1 MTNGNYILEMSHV
14 GKRFPGVIALDD
26 INMQVVR
33 SSVHVVVGENGAGK
47 STLMKIINGNYIS
60 DQGEMNFDGK
70 PYKPVSPMN
79 ARNIG
84 ISMIFQ
90 ELNIVPELTV
100 AENIYL
106 GREPMKNLKIF
117 IDEKTLNAMA
127 ETYLLEQKL
136 HISPAEKMKNLSVAQ
151 AQLIEIIKA
160 ISCNAKLIIM
170 DEPTSAITEKE
181 VEFLFSKIAD
191 LKSQGCTIMYI
202 SHKMDEIFRIA
213 DYISIFRDGR
223 HIDCRKAKNFNI
235 ETVIE
240 KMVGR
245 ELESGYPQKE
255 TPIGEEILR
264 VEYFSKTKFFKDVTF
279 SLHKGE
285 ILGFAG
291 LMGAGRTE
299 LARAIV
305 GLDSHDKG
313 NIFINGKKVKISC
326 MDDAINYGISM
337 VSEDRRM
344 YGIIPVRSV
353 KENISLVGLKYFFK
367 KMFINDKEETK
378 EVEQLI
384 KSLEIR
390 TPSQETEIAN
400 LSGGNQQ
407 KSILARWIMSNTNIM
422 ILDEPTRGID
432 VGAKY
437 EIYKL
442 MCRLCSEGIS
452 IIMISSEL
460 PELIGM
466 SDRII
471 VIRDGTISGE
481 FTKDN
486 ATQVDI
492 LGKATGR

>member
-1 MTNGNYILEMSHV
+1 MTDANYILEMSHIS
-14 GKRFPGVIALDD
+14 KRFPGVIALDD
-26 INMQVVR
+26 INLKVVR
-33 SSVHVVVGENGAGK
+33 GSVHVIVGENGAGK
-47 STLMKIINGNYIS
+47 STLMKIINGNYTF
-60 DQGEMNFDGK
+60 DHGEMNFEGK
-70 PYKPVSPMN
+70 SYKPLSPMS

-90 ELNIVPELTV
+90 ELNIVPELTI

-106 GREPMKNLKIF
+106 GREPMKGIKIF
-117 IDEKTLNAMA
+117 IDEKKMNNMA
-127 ETYLLEQKL
+127 ESYLHEQEL
-136 HISPAEKMKNLSVAQ
+136 HISPTEKMKNLSVAQ

-170 DEPTSAITEKE
+170 DEPTSAVTDKE
-181 VEFLFSKIAD
+181 VKFLFSKITS

-213 DYISIFRDGR
+213 DYISIFRDGH
-223 HIDCRKAKNFNI
+223 HIDCREAKYFNI

-240 KMVGR
+240 KIVGR
-245 ELESGYPQKE
+245 ELNSGYPQKR
-255 TPIGEEILR
+255 IFAGKEIMR
-264 VEYFSKTKFFKDVTF
+264 VEHFSRMNIFKDITF
-279 SLHKGE
+279 SLHESE

-305 GLDSHDKG
+305 GLDPHDKG
-313 NIFINGKKVKISC
+313 DIFINGKKARISC
-326 MDDAINYGISM
+326 MDDAIGYGISM
-337 VSEDRRM
+337 VSEDRRR

-353 KENISLVGLKYFFK
+353 KENIDLVGLKYFFK
-367 KMFINDKEETK
+367 KWFINAKEETR
-378 EVEQLI
+378 EVGQLMRN
-384 KSLEIR
+384 LEIK
-390 TPSQETEIAN
+390 TPGMEAEIAN

-407 KSILARWIMSNTNIM
+407 KSILARWIMSSTNIM

-442 MCRLCSEGIS
+442 MCELCSRGIS

-471 VIRDGTISGE
+471 VMKDGTISGE
-481 FTKDN
+481 FTKEN
-486 ATQVDI
+486 ATQIDI
-492 LGKATGR
+492 LKKATGR